1 MVLTGCARQNHPNIQ
16 LKCVMHKGIG
26 RYRMGKPEQVTRQD
40 VLAALSKVQEPELHK
55 DLVSL
60 NMIRDLE
67 IQGDKVRFTVM
78 LTTPACPLR
87 SQIER
92 EARQSVEALAGVGSV
107 EVKLDS
113 NVPSD
118 GRARGLLELPIR
130 NAVAI
135 ASGKGGVG
143 KSTVAVNV
151 AVALA
156 QSGARVGLLD
166 ADIYGPNVP
175 TMMGV
180 DHLPPLRDN
189 KLVPAEA
196 YGVKIMSI
204 GFLVKP
210 DQPLIWRGPMLHSA
224 IRQFLTDV
232 EWGELDYLII
242 DLPPGT
248 GDAAL
253 SLAQSL
259 PLSGGVIVTLPQQVS
274 LDDARRGLEMF
285 RQLNVPIFGVVENM
299 SYLELPNGERMDI
312 FGSGGGERLAQES
325 GVPFIGPIPMDPSVR
340 EGGDA
345 GKPVVVAK
353 PDSPVAR
360 ALRSIA
366 EDVAAKISVAAVKGD
381 SSFVPINMV
390 G

>member
-1 MVLTGCARQNHPNIQ
+1 MGTIKVTEKDILT
-16 LKCVMHKGIG
+16 
-26 RYRMGKPEQVTRQD
+26 
-40 VLAALSKVQEPELHK
+40 ALSEVQEPELHR
-55 DLVSL
+55 DLVTL
-60 NMIRDLE
+60 NMIQDVVVD
-67 IQGDKVRFTVM
+67 GSKVSFTIV
-78 LTTPACPLR
+78 LTTPACPLKT
-87 SQIER
+87 QIER
-92 EARQSVEALAGVGSV
+92 EALEAVAALEGVETVNI
-107 EVKLDS
+107 KLDA

-118 GRARGLLELPIR
+118 GRSRGLLELPIR
-130 NAVAI
+130 NAIAI

-143 KSTVAVNV
+143 KTTVAVNTAIV
-151 AVALA
+151 LA
-156 QSGARVGLLD
+156 KSGARVGLLD

-180 DHLPPLRDN
+180 DRLPPVN
-189 KLVPAEA
+189 NEKLVPAEA
-196 YGVKIMSI
+196 YDVKLMSI

-232 EWGELDYLII
+232 DWGELDYLVV

-285 RQLNVPIFGVVENM
+285 RQLDVNIFGVVENM
-299 SYLELPNGERMDI
+299 SYLELPDGSRMDV
-312 FGSGGGERLAQES
+312 FGAGGGERLAAEA
-325 GVPFIGPIPMDPSVR
+325 GVPFIGAIPMDPAVR
-340 EGGDA
+340 AGGDS
-345 GKPVVVAK
+345 GVPVTVAN
-353 PDSPVAR
+353 PDSPVAQ
-360 ALRSIA
+360 ALSQVA
-366 EDVAAKISVAAVKGD
+366 MDLAAKISVAAVQGPN
-381 SSFVPINMV
+381 FIPINLV

>member
-1 MVLTGCARQNHPNIQ
+1 MSVPGVT
-16 LKCVMHKGIG
+16 
-26 RYRMGKPEQVTRQD
+26 QVD
-40 VLAALSKVQEPELHK
+40 IKMDA
-55 DLVSL
+55 
-60 NMIRDLE
+60 
-67 IQGDKVRFTVM
+67 
-78 LTTPACPLR
+78 
-87 SQIER
+87 
-92 EARQSVEALAGVGSV
+92 
-107 EVKLDS
+107 

-118 GRARGLLELPIR
+118 GRSRGLLDLPIR
-130 NAVAI
+130 NAI
-135 ASGKGGVG
+135 AVGSGKGGVG

-151 AVALA
+151 AVVLA

-180 DHLPPLRDN
+180 DHLPQPKDQ
-189 KLVPAEA
+189 KLIPAEA

-232 EWGELDYLII
+232 AWGELDYLIV

-259 PLSGGVIVTLPQQVS
+259 PLSGSVIVTLPQQVS
-274 LDDARRGLEMF
+274 LEDARRGLEMF
-285 RQLNVPIFGVVENM
+285 RQLEISVLGVVENM
-299 SYLELPNGERMDI
+299 SFLELPDGTRMDI
-312 FGSGGGERLAQES
+312 FGGGGGQKLADQA
-325 GVPFIGPIPMDPSVR
+325 GVPYIGGIPIDPIVR
-340 EGGDA
+340 AGGDN
-345 GKPVVVAK
+345 GVPVVVSY
-353 PDSPVAR
+353 PDSPVSK
-360 ALRSIA
+360 ALRAIA
-366 EDVAAKISVAAVKGD
+366 EDIAAKISVAAMNQGN
-381 SSFVPINMV
+381 FIPINLI

>member
-1 MVLTGCARQNHPNIQ
+1 MKAEKITKESVI
-16 LKCVMHKGIG
+16 
-26 RYRMGKPEQVTRQD
+26 
-40 VLAALSKVQEPELHK
+40 AALSKVQEPELRK

-60 NMIRDLE
+60 NMIHDLE
-67 IQGDKVRFTVM
+67 IKGDQVKFSII

-87 SQIER
+87 SKIES
-92 EARQSVEALAGVGSV
+92 EARAAVMAVPGVSAV
-107 EVKLDS
+107 EVKFES

-118 GRARGLLELPIR
+118 GRSRGLMQLPIR

-156 QSGARVGLLD
+156 QAGARVGLLD
-166 ADIYGPNVP
+166 ADIYGPNIP

-180 DHLPPLRDN
+180 DRLPPPTKE
-189 KLVPAEA
+189 KLIPAVA
-196 YGVKIMSI
+196 YGVRMMSI
-204 GFLVKP
+204 GFLVRP

-224 IRQFLTDV
+224 IRQFLSDV
-232 EWGELDYLII
+232 EWGELDYLIV

-274 LDDARRGLEMF
+274 LEDARRGLEMF
-285 RQLNVPIFGVVENM
+285 RQLNVPILGVVENM
-299 SYLELPNGERMDI
+299 SYLELPDGSRMDI
-312 FGSGGGERLAQES
+312 FGTGGGEQLAREGQ
-325 GVPFIGPIPMDPSVR
+325 VPFFGTIPIDAKIRQGGDSGRPVIVADPS
-340 EGGDA
+340 
-345 GKPVVVAK
+345 
-353 PDSPVAR
+353 SPA
-360 ALRSIA
+360 ALALKAIA
-366 EDVAAKISVAAVKGD
+366 EQVAARISVAAFENSNV
-381 SSFVPINMV
+381 VPITIIE
-390 G
+390 

>member
-1 MVLTGCARQNHPNIQ
+1 MTDHNQTSQEAI
-16 LKCVMHKGIG
+16 
-26 RYRMGKPEQVTRQD
+26 
-40 VLAALSKVQEPELHK
+40 LAALSKVQEPELHK
-55 DLVSL
+55 DLVTLS
-60 NMIRDLE
+60 MIQDLT
-67 IQGDKVRFTVM
+67 IDNGKVSFTVM
-78 LTTPACPLR
+78 LTTPACPLKSR
-87 SQIER
+87 IER
-92 EARQSVEALAGVGSV
+92 EAREAVMSVAGVTQV
-107 EVKLDS
+107 DIKMDA

-118 GRARGLLELPIR
+118 GRSRGLLDLPIR
-130 NAVAI
+130 NAI
-135 ASGKGGVG
+135 AVGSGKGGVG

-151 AVALA
+151 AVVLA

-180 DHLPPLRDN
+180 DHLPQPKDQ
-189 KLVPAEA
+189 KLIPAEA

-232 EWGELDYLII
+232 AWGELDYLIV

-259 PLSGGVIVTLPQQVS
+259 PLSGSVIVTLPQQVS
-274 LDDARRGLEMF
+274 LEDARRGLEMF
-285 RQLNVPIFGVVENM
+285 RQLEISVLGVVENM
-299 SYLELPNGERMDI
+299 SFLELPDGTRMDI
-312 FGSGGGERLAQES
+312 FGGGGGQKLADQA
-325 GVPFIGPIPMDPSVR
+325 GVPFIGGIPIDPIVR
-340 EGGDA
+340 TGGDN
-345 GKPVVVAK
+345 GVPVVVSY
-353 PDSPVAR
+353 PDSPVSI
-360 ALRSIA
+360 ALRAIA
-366 EDVAAKISVAAVKGD
+366 EDIAAKISVAAMNQGNYI
-381 SSFVPINMV
+381 PINLI

>member
-1 MVLTGCARQNHPNIQ
+1 MTNQEKVTQEA
-16 LKCVMHKGIG
+16 VM
-26 RYRMGKPEQVTRQD
+26 T
-40 VLAALSKVQEPELHK
+40 ALSKVQEPELHK
-55 DLVSL
+55 DLVTL
-60 NMIRDLE
+60 NMIRDLKIE
-67 IQGDKVRFTVM
+67 GGKVSFTVV

-87 SQIER
+87 GQIER
-92 EARQSVEALAGVGSV
+92 EARQAVLSLPGAQSVDI
-107 EVKLDS
+107 KLDS
-113 NVPSD
+113 NVPND
-118 GRARGLLELPIR
+118 GRARGLLQLPIR

-151 AVALA
+151 AAVLA

-175 TMMGV
+175 TMMGI
-180 DHLPPLRDN
+180 DHLPAPKEN
-189 KLVPAEA
+189 KLLPAEK
-196 YGVKIMSI
+196 YGVKMMSI

-259 PLSGGVIVTLPQQVS
+259 PLSGSVIVTLPQQVS
-274 LDDARRGLEMF
+274 LEDARRGLEMF
-285 RQLNVPIFGVVENM
+285 RQLDVNIFGVVENM
-299 SYLELPNGERMDI
+299 SYLELPDGTRMDI
-312 FGSGGGERLAQES
+312 FGSGGGKRLAEES
-325 GVPFIGPIPMDPSVR
+325 GVPFIGAIPMDPSVR
-340 EGGDA
+340 EGGDR
-345 GKPVVVAK
+345 GVPVVISN
-353 PDSPVAR
+353 PDSPVAK
-360 ALRSIA
+360 ALRVVA
-366 EDVAAKISVAAVKGD
+366 EDVAARISVAAVRQ
-381 SSFVPINMV
+381 SNFVPIKMI